1 LNIRIFYD
9 NTEFRLRGSRKICT
23 IIEKVIRKKSKI
35 SGDLIFIFT
44 DDESL
49 RKINT
54 EFLNHNYFTDVITF
68 NYGTNSI
75 INSEVY
81 ISIESVRMNSI
92 NYNVSLRN
100 EILRVMIHGVLHLMG
115 FKDNND
121 HEREKM
127 RLIEDQWLES
137 FYKLYNE
144 L

>member
-9 NTEFRLRGSRKICT
+9 NIEFRLKGSRKICR
-23 IIEKVIRKKSKI
+23 IIEKVIWNESKI

-68 NYGTNSI
+68 NYGTNSLV
-75 INSEVY
+75 NSEVY
-81 ISIESVRMNSI
+81 ISIDSVRMNSI
-92 NYNVSLRN
+92 NYNVSLKN
-100 EILRVMIHGVLHLMG
+100 EILRVMIHGVLHLLG
-115 FKDNND
+115 FNDSND
-121 HEREKM
+121 HERERM
-127 RLIEDQWLES
+127 RLLEDLWLKS
-137 FYKLYNE
+137 FYKLYDE